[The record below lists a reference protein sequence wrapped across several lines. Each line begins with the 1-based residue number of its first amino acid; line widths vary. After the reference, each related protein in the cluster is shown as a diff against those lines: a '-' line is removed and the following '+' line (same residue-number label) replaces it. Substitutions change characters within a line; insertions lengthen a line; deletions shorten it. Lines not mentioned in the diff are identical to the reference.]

1 MKKVI
6 FAALMLVSISSF
18 AAVNGGAVSKAV
30 SKSGG
35 GRHISASQ
43 VPAPVMASFNQH
55 FPDATNV
62 SWEVERDNG
71 VIVFEAKFR
80 ENGVCKKAEFLRDG
94 TLIEQKTIVCSGGG
108 SGSGR

>member
-6 FAALMLVSISSF
+6 FAALMLISISSF
-18 AAVNGGAVSKAV
+18 AAVNGGAVSNAI
-30 SKSGG
+30 SKCGG

-55 FPDATNV
+55 FPTATNV
-62 SWEVERDNG
+62 SWEVSRDNG
-71 VIVFEAKFR
+71 VVVFEAKLR
-80 ENGVCKKAEFLRDG
+80 ENGSCKKAEFLKDG
-94 TLIEQKTIVCSGGG
+94 TLTEQKIISCSGSG